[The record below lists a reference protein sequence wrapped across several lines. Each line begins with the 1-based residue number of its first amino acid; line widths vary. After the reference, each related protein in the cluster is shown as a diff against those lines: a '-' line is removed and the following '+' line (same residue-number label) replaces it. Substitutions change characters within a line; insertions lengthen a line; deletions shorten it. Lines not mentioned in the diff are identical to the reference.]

1 MQQAAAFIPRGWH
14 VLPKQENN
22 AIQRETEN
30 VGTALLSNLTQLR
43 ILDAAA
49 RSIINTVLMGTI
61 GGGIAVRLRPAADMA
76 RARASAGTLRRG
88 LAMANAAHS
97 RWECVMLKPSAALP
111 QA

>member
-61 GGGIAVRLRPAADMA
+61 GGGIAVACYTALVFTIHRLALAVG
-76 RARASAGTLRRG
+76 AS
-88 LAMANAAHS
+88 S
-97 RWECVMLKPSAALP
+97 
-111 QA
+111 

>member
-43 ILDAAA
+43 ILDVALLEGFSIRLLSARAALYA
-49 RSIINTVLMGTI
+49 RP
-61 GGGIAVRLRPAADMA
+61 RPKMA
-76 RARASAGTLRRG
+76 REARAQLWFHELIARKISIDRGSAYD
-88 LAMANAAHS
+88 HH
-97 RWECVMLKPSAALP
+97 
-111 QA
+111 